1 MIDVTAA
8 ILIEAG
14 AIFIARRQD
23 DDLCG
28 WEFPGGKIAPG
39 ETPET
44 CLRRELQEEFA
55 IDVTVGEFVGE
66 SVCCYGA
73 RTSRLLAY
81 DCHHRVG
88 IPECRVHTEY
98 HWAPLSDL
106 IGYDLL
112 PADAPLGFEPV
123 FLRGGAVAPAFRVR
137 ELEGAE
143 LDSRFFDPTLSQQR
157 HATRV
162 VPDTQ
167 RILEIVVRRRLSP
180 QPSSADN
187 R

>member
-39 ETPET
+39 ETPES

-55 IDVTVGEFVGE
+55 IDVTVGGFVGE

-73 RTSRLLAY
+73 RTIRLLAY

-88 IPECRVHTEY
+88 IPECRVHTAY

-112 PADAPLGFEPV
+112 PADVPLAQLV
-123 FLRGGAVAPAFRVR
+123 L
-137 ELEGAE
+137 
-143 LDSRFFDPTLSQQR
+143 QR
-157 HATRV
+157 HLA
-162 VPDTQ
+162 
-167 RILEIVVRRRLSP
+167 E
-180 QPSSADN
+180 A
-187 R
+187 